1 MFVPRHFVDIKKE
14 LLIITMG
21 FFIPIMKPEHKCW
34 HFIMSSFA
42 RSYGVE
48 YVKSHVKFHEIALQ
62 WCDDHD
68 YTCDVHLDSLSKV
81 DAHFKKIYEEWD
93 EVLKK

>member
-1 MFVPRHFVDIKKE
+1 MKKE
-14 LLIITMG
+14 NQ
-21 FFIPIMKPEHKCW
+21 CW

-42 RSYGVE
+42 RSYGVG

-68 YTCDVHLDSLSKV
+68 YICDVHLDSLPKV
-81 DAHFKKIYEEWD
+81 DAYFKKIYEEW
-93 EVLKK
+93 E